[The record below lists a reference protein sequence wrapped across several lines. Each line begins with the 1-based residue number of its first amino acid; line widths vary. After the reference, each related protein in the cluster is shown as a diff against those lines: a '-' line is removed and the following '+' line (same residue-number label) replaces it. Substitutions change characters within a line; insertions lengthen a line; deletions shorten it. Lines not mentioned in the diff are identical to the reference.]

1 MFTSTITI
9 NGRLAEDPTV
19 LENLTEF
26 VVLSNRRKPDEV
38 GEWTNTDTSRFTIK
52 TFRSLATKAVDLAKG
67 DAVIIVGSIVTD
79 TWTDTDSG
87 QNRYKQVVLADA
99 VGKSLSLAGE
109 GPRGLSPPAE
119 HTGMPAE
126 QRGLY
131 PPKRGPRRR
140 MNTEKGD
147 HHGHR

>member
-1 MFTSTITI
+1 MFTSTIII
-9 NGRLAEDPTV
+9 NGGLAEDPTV

-26 VVLSNRRKPDEV
+26 VILSNRRKPDEA

-52 TFRSLATKAVDLAKG
+52 TFRRLATKAADLTKG

-99 VGKSLSLAGE
+99 VGKSL
-109 GPRGLSPPAE
+109 
-119 HTGMPAE
+119 
-126 QRGLY
+126 
-131 PPKRGPRRR
+131 
-140 MNTEKGD
+140 
-147 HHGHR
+147 